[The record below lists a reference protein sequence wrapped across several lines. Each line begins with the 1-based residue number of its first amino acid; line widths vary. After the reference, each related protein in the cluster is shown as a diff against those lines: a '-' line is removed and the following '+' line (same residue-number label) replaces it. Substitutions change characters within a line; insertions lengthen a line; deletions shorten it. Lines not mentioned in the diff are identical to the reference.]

1 MQFIQNIKEALL
13 HLAFPHVCAG
23 CGNDVLPQHHLLCL
37 SCLDSLPQTHFQLH
51 AANPI
56 TKIFTGRLPLQHA
69 TAQYYFTK
77 ESLLQH
83 LLHQAK
89 YKSYRELCLYLG
101 NLMGQQLAESNW
113 IDSIDALVP
122 LPLFAEREKRRG
134 YNQSHLL
141 CTGMAEV
148 INKPVLKN
156 AVIRSTA
163 TESQTRKNR
172 VERWQNMEGRF
183 TLTDNQLE
191 GKHVLL
197 VDDVVTTGA
206 TLEACGR
213 ALLQVPGATLS
224 IATLCFSV
232 S

>member
-1 MQFIQNIKEALL
+1 MPFVQNIKEALL

-23 CGNDVLPQHHLLCL
+23 CGNDVLPKDHLLCL
-37 SCLDSLPQTHFQLH
+37 SCLESLPPTHFHLH

-56 TKIFTGRLPLQHA
+56 EKIFTGRLPLQHA

-83 LLHQAK
+83 LLHNAK
-89 YKSYRELCLYLG
+89 YKGDRELCLYLG
-101 NLMGQQLAESNW
+101 NLMGQQLRESSW
-113 IDSIDALVP
+113 IASVDALVP
-122 LPLFAEREKRRG
+122 LPLYAEREKRRG

-141 CTGMAEV
+141 CQGIGQM
-148 INKPVLKN
+148 INKTVLKD
-156 AVIRSTA
+156 AVIRSSA

-172 VERWQNMEGRF
+172 VQRWQNMEGRF
-183 TLTDNQLE
+183 TLTSSETE
-191 GKHVLL
+191 GKHILL

-213 ALLQVPGATLS
+213 TLLEAPGSTVSL
-224 IATLCFSV
+224 ATLCFSV